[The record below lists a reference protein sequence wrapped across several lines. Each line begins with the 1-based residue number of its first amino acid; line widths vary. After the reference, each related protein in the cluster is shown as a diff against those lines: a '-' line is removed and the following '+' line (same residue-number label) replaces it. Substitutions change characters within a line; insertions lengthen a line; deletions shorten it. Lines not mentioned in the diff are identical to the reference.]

1 MPNTAIIL
9 HFIFVAV
16 GCIFSLQAFL
26 GKDSILS
33 NKYVR
38 TSHIY
43 GETNGR

>member
-9 HFIFVAV
+9 HFILAAV
-16 GCIFSLQAFL
+16 GYIFSLQAFL

-43 GETNGR
+43 GETNGQ